1 MHIFLQQCQAVL
13 DTQGG
18 LLLSLLI
25 GGLLGSLSHCTGMC
39 GPIVMAQVS
48 RHQGE
53 STTVSSLPADI
64 LRGLSLPYHLGRTFT
79 YVLLGVLAAGMTQYL
94 VGTPAQRSVAAVMLL
109 VAGALFVM
117 KALPGLLPELGQSFG
132 RWLRPFSNL
141 VANFAAP
148 FSGRANVVARFF
160 YGVMLGFLPCGL
172 VVAAVMA
179 AASPGDP
186 LTAAMGMAAFA
197 VGTMPSLML
206 VGLGSGYAQKKW
218 PVQTRKISNSVM
230 ALNGLILCVVAV
242 RLAL

>member
-1 MHIFLQQCQAVL
+1 MHIFLQECQAVL
-13 DTQGG
+13 DAQGG

-25 GGLLGSLSHCTGMC
+25 GGLLGGLSHCTGMC

-48 RHQGE
+48 RYQGE
-53 STTVSSLPADI
+53 SMKPSTLTIDF

-79 YVLLGVLAAGMTQYL
+79 YVMLGILTASMTQYL
-94 VGTPAQRSVAAVMLL
+94 VGTPAQRSVASLMLL
-109 VAGALFVM
+109 IAGILFVM
-117 KALPGLLPELGQSFG
+117 KALPGFLPDLGHPFSQ
-132 RWLRPFSNL
+132 WLRPFGKL
-141 VANFAAP
+141 VAEFAAP
-148 FSGRANVVARFF
+148 FSGKVNVVPRFF

-179 AASPGDP
+179 AASPGDT

-206 VGLGSGYAQKKW
+206 VGLGSGYAQKRW
-218 PVQTRKISNSVM
+218 PVQTRKISNTVM
-230 ALNGLILCVVAV
+230 ALNGLILCVVAL